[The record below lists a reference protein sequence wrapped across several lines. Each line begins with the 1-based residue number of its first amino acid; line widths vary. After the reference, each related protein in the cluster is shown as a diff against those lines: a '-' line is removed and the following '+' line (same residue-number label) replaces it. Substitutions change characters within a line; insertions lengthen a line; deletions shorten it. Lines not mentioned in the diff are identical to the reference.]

1 MNQYY
6 SENVQVDFTP
16 VFERWGFK
24 LNHKQIEMNRAKGYP
39 AVTSLAYIVPESQ
52 LAKARALVDPDIPI
66 NSNFEIVTNQQIASL
81 GLKGNLHIHLNT
93 NEIDTLKGR
102 KIKLKEGNTVVQE
115 KQLKQQISIYKTY
128 QMGFIRLKFQVRKWI
143 ECIISVRIMPM

>member
-1 MNQYY
+1 M
-6 SENVQVDFTP
+6 
-16 VFERWGFK
+16 
-24 LNHKQIEMNRAKGYP
+24 
-39 AVTSLAYIVPESQ
+39 PESQ

>member
-1 MNQYY
+1 M
-6 SENVQVDFTP
+6 
-16 VFERWGFK
+16 
-24 LNHKQIEMNRAKGYP
+24 
-39 AVTSLAYIVPESQ
+39 TSLAYIVPESQ

-81 GLKGNLHIHLNT
+81 GLHIHLNT

>member
-6 SENVQVDFTP
+6 SENAQVDFTP

-24 LNHKQIEMNRAKGYP
+24 LNNKQVEINRAKGYP

-52 LAKARALVDPDIPI
+52 LAKARALVDSDIPI

-81 GLKGNLHIHLNT
+81 GLKGNLHIHLHT
-93 NEIDTLKGR
+93 NELDTLKGG
-102 KIKLKEGNTVVQE
+102 KIKLKEGIQLFKR
-115 KQLKQQISIYKTY
+115 KQLKQRISMYKTY
-128 QMGFIRLKFQVRKWI
+128 QMEFIQLRFQVGKRI
-143 ECIISVRIMPM
+143 VCTILVRIMHM

>member
-1 MNQYY
+1 MPLSKKGDHSLPDLMNQYY
-6 SENVQVDFTP
+6 SEHGQVDFTP

-24 LNHKQIEMNRAKGYP
+24 LNNKQVEINRAKGYS

-81 GLKGNLHIHLNT
+81 GLKG
-93 NEIDTLKGR
+93 EFAYPFK
-102 KIKLKEGNTVVQE
+102 
-115 KQLKQQISIYKTY
+115 YK
-128 QMGFIRLKFQVRKWI
+128 
-143 ECIISVRIMPM
+143 